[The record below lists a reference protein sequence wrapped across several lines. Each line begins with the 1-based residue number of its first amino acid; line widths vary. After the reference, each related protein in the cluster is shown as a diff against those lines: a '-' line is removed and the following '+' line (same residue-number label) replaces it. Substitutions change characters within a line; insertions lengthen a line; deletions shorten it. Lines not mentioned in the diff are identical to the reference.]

1 MLQLIQLTIPGLNP
15 LTLELTPG
23 QILGVSGPSGCGK
36 SRLLRA
42 LADLDTH
49 QGEVRL
55 NDQPQSAFAAHDWR
69 RQVMLV
75 PAESQWWFDSVAEH
89 FPQQRVHD
97 WQALGFASDP
107 TDWSVDRLSTGEK
120 QRLALLRALAYQPR
134 VLLLDEPTA
143 NLDEGS
149 RSLVENWLVSLIRR
163 EQKIAIWVGHDTA
176 QLQRVA
182 DQRLSFGRSAEAVS
196 V

>member
-1 MLQLIQLTIPGLNP
+1 MLQLNQLAIPGLRP
-15 LTLELTPG
+15 IDIKLAPG

-42 LADLDTH
+42 LADLDAH
-49 QGEVRL
+49 QGEVLL
-55 NDQPQSAFAAHDWR
+55 NSQPQTAFAAHDWR

-89 FPQQRVHD
+89 FPHQQVTD
-97 WQALGFASDP
+97 WSALGFAADP
-107 TDWSVDRLSTGEK
+107 TLWTIDRLSTGEK
-120 QRLALLRALAYQPR
+120 QRLALLRALAYQPS

-143 NLDEGS
+143 NLDERS
-149 RSLVENWLVSLIRR
+149 RSRVENWLLSAIRS
-163 EQKIAIWVGHDTA
+163 EQKIAIWVAHNDA
-176 QLQRVA
+176 QLARVA
-182 DQRLSFGRSAEAVS
+182 DLRLSLGESTEVTP